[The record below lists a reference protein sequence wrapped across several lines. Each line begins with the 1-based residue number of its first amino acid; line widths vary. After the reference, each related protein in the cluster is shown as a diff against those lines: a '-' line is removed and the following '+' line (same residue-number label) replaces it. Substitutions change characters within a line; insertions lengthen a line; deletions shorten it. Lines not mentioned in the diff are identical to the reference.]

1 MCSAVMLL
9 LDLMCSAVM
18 IVAGINV
25 MLLLELMCSAVMFVA
40 GINVFCCDD
49 CAEIDAADLCA
60 AQRNSVPLPQLNLS
74 IRCRFVCCAAKFCF
88 AAATEPAAAN

>member
-25 MLLLELMCSAVMFVA
+25 
-40 GINVFCCDD
+40 FCCDD
-49 CAEIDAADLCA
+49 CCW
-60 AQRNSVPLPQLNLS
+60 N
-74 IRCRFVCCAAKFCF
+74 
-88 AAATEPAAAN
+88 

>member
-1 MCSAVMLL
+1 MCSAVMIV
-9 LDLMCSAVM
+9 AGINVM

-40 GINVFCCDD
+40 GINVFYCDD
-49 CAEIDAADLCA
+49 CAEID
-60 AQRNSVPLPQLNLS
+60 

-88 AAATEPAAAN
+88 AAATEPAAAK

>member
-25 MLLLELMCSAVMFVA
+25 FY
-40 GINVFCCDD
+40 CD
-49 CAEIDAADLCA
+49 
-60 AQRNSVPLPQLNLS
+60 
-74 IRCRFVCCAAKFCF
+74 VCCW
-88 AAATEPAAAN
+88 N

>member
-1 MCSAVMLL
+1 
-9 LDLMCSAVM
+9 MCSAVM

-40 GINVFCCDD
+40 GINVFYCDD
-49 CAEIDAADLCA
+49 CAEIDAADLCV
-60 AQRNSVPLPQLNLS
+60 AQRNSVSLPQLNLLQRID

-88 AAATEPAAAN
+88 AAATEPPAAN